1 MVFSLE
7 KWNNGRELQRV
18 IKGSAAMD
26 WVVFSPVLS
35 DAFSLFIRP
44 LLDDGMTD
52 RLVSVY
58 RDENQTEEEKELIRL
73 AQRANANLAVWYNFN
88 ELNTVL
94 SSSGTQRYSSE
105 SYQSLYKYQER
116 SLRDG
121 YKTKGFDALD
131 HLLAFLERK
140 VSDYPE
146 FRASKAYRDR
156 RLSFVGSAEE
166 INRYLPIENSR
177 LIYLRFFPHLQFV
190 EQTKVK
196 SFIGEPLFLELK
208 KEVQDEKGRGLIE
221 MLRPVI
227 VCLAAERVVRYSG
240 SITDKGLYFS
250 SILAGIS
257 GNDETSQPADPAIIN
272 SQAMMFVSDAK
283 EYMALADRYI
293 REHFQALYRGTPGN
307 ELNVDND
314 GRKIFWA

>member
-1 MVFSLE
+1 MIFSQE

-26 WVVFSPVLS
+26 WVIFAPVLA
-35 DAFSLFIRP
+35 DAFALFIRP
-44 LLDDGMTD
+44 LLDDEMTY

-58 RDENQTEEEKELIRL
+58 LKENRTEMEDELIRL

-94 SSSGTQRYSSE
+94 SSSGTQRHSSE
-105 SYQSLYKYQER
+105 AYQSLYKYQER

-131 HLLAFLERK
+131 HLLAFLERNSS
-140 VSDYPE
+140 VYPE
-146 FRASKAYRDR
+146 FKASKAYRDR
-156 RLSFVGSAEE
+156 RLSFVETAED

-177 LIYLRFFPHLQFV
+177 LIYLRFFPHLLFV

-196 SFIGEPLFLELK
+196 SFIGKPLFLELK
-208 KEVQDEKGRGLIE
+208 KETQNEKGRGLIE
-221 MLRPVI
+221 LLQPVI
-227 VCLAAERVVRYSG
+227 VCLAAERVIRYSG

-257 GNDETSQPADPAIIN
+257 GNDETSQPADTATVN
-272 SQAMMFVSDAK
+272 SQAAMFLSDAK
-283 EYMALADRYI
+283 AYMTIADRYI
-293 REHFQALYRGTPGN
+293 KEYFQELHRGTPGN
-307 ELNVDND
+307 ELHVDND
-314 GRKIFWA
+314 GRKIFWT

>member
-1 MVFSLE
+1 MVFSLD
-7 KWNNGRELQRV
+7 KWDKGRELQGV

-26 WVVFSPVLS
+26 WVVFSPVLF
-35 DAFSLFIRP
+35 DAFSLFIGP
-44 LLDDGMTD
+44 LLDDGMTG

-58 RDENQTEEEKELIRL
+58 RDDKRSGMDDELVRL
-73 AQRANANLAVWYNFN
+73 AQRANANLAIWYNFN

-94 SSSGTQRYSSE
+94 SSSGTQRHSSE

-131 HLLAFLERK
+131 HLLAFLERN
-140 VSDYPE
+140 VSGYPE
-146 FRASKAYRDR
+146 FRESKAYKDR
-156 RLSFVGSAEE
+156 RLSFVGSAED
-166 INRYLPIENSR
+166 INRFLPIENSR

-190 EQTKVK
+190 EQARVK
-196 SFIGEPLFLELK
+196 SFIGEPLFVELK
-208 KEVQDEKGRGLIE
+208 KETQDEKGRGLIE
-221 MLRPVI
+221 RLQPVI

-257 GNDETSQPADPAIIN
+257 GNDEASKPAGPEVIN
-272 SQAMMFVSDAK
+272 SQAEMFLSDAK
-283 EYMALADRYI
+283 EYMAIADRYI
-293 REHFQALYRGTPGN
+293 KEYFQEFHRGTPGN

-314 GRKIFWA
+314 GRKIFWG

>member
-7 KWNNGRELQRV
+7 KWDKGRELQRV

-26 WVVFSPVLS
+26 WVVFSPVLF

-44 LLDDGMTD
+44 LLDDGMTG

-58 RDENQTEEEKELIRL
+58 NKDDRTEMEDELVRL
-73 AQRANANLAVWYNFN
+73 AQRANANLAIWYNFN

-94 SSSGTQRYSSE
+94 SSSGTQRPSSE

-131 HLLAFLERK
+131 HLLTFLERNI
-140 VSDYPE
+140 DGYPE
-146 FRASKAYRDR
+146 FRGCKAYRDR
-156 RLSFVGSAEE
+156 RLSFVRSAED

-208 KEVQDEKGRGLIE
+208 KEVLDEKGRGLIE

-227 VCLAAERVVRYSG
+227 VCLAAERVIRYSG

-272 SQAMMFVSDAK
+272 SQAEMFLSDAK
-283 EYMALADRYI
+283 EYMTIADRYI
-293 REHFQALYRGTPGN
+293 KEHFQELHRGTPGN